1 MSSQPDKALSSSS
14 SSFIKQDVD
23 DPIESCTLS
32 LQDRLH
38 TLLTRLSNTS
48 KLLTKAEWPSAD
60 DPQIHSEKTLLLVAS
75 IGKIV
80 EAIQLV
86 EEKVNSPEM
95 YEKLRQVAIPL
106 DLLDMMDSAGGVNP
120 DCFARGLMDE
130 ASRQLGN
137 LQRRKTSMKVLAKT
151 IQNGV
156 EQRDEKLKIIE
167 SLEKQIIK
175 SSTSPVDTESRSMI
189 EQGKAGKD
197 NPKRKRE
204 EDDEPE
210 DAPDA
215 KRSL

>member
-1 MSSQPDKALSSSS
+1 MSSLPDKALSSSSS

-23 DPIESCTLS
+23 NPIESCTLS

-48 KLLTKAEWPSAD
+48 KLLTKTEWPSAD
-60 DPQIHSEKTLLLVAS
+60 DPQVHSEKTLLLVSS
-75 IGKIV
+75 IEKIV

-86 EEKVNSPEM
+86 EEKVNSTEM

-106 DLLDMMDSAGGVNP
+106 DLLDMMDCAGGVNP
-120 DCFARGLMDE
+120 DCFARGLMEE

-151 IQNGV
+151 IQNGI

-175 SSTSPVDTESRSMI
+175 NSSSPVDTESMI
-189 EQGKAGKD
+189 EQEKERKD